1 MKIKVESS
9 MNFDLTK
16 VGEQESY
23 EFGLKIDIYNN
34 KG

>member
-9 MNFDLTK
+9 MNFDLAK
-16 VGEQESY
+16 VGEQGSY
-23 EFGLKIDIYNN
+23 EFGLKVDIDNN